1 MAITLREVAEQLKLS
16 PGLVSRVLNNDAG
29 VRVSQ
34 QTRERIHKI
43 AQTMQYR
50 PSPSARALSTGRSR
64 QIAVSGAD
72 EGLHNYLSSRLL
84 EQQGLIEA
92 VARQDYSVVVLPS
105 TSDRPNS
112 RDFDAVLY
120 TSGCDGVCLYAAQG
134 SSQLYTKLRQL
145 AVPFVVL
152 GNPGDLSLPQV
163 DHDNYRYA
171 YDAVAWLRELGHT
184 RIGFTDFLPAALQP
198 FASDLHQGYMDA
210 MNVLCDG
217 IDPVLILRAQAGPAE
232 RFAFVQTPRSP
243 TALIVRDW
251 RGANAWRVVLQTHGL
266 RVPQDITIL
275 AQVSI
280 TEWQYLEPGFAYQ
293 AHDPRSLG
301 LRAGEMLLN
310 RIENGSA
317 SDTECVRLAVMRPQ
331 WRPDWLELSIPS
343 TSHLCGSDS

>member
-1 MAITLREVAEQLKLS
+1 MSITLREVAAKLNLS
-16 PGLVSRVLNNDAG
+16 RGLVSRVLNNDSG
-29 VRVSQ
+29 VRVSK
-34 QTRERIHKI
+34 QTRERIHVS
-43 AQTMQYR
+43 AQEMQYR

-64 QIAVSGAD
+64 QIAISGAD

-92 VARQDYSVVVLPS
+92 VARQDYRVVLLPS
-105 TSDRPNS
+105 TSDRPES
-112 RDFDAVLY
+112 REFEEALY

-134 SSQLYTKLRQL
+134 SPELYAALRQL

-171 YDAVAWLRELGHT
+171 YDAVAWLREQGHT
-184 RIGFTDFLPAALQP
+184 RIGFTDFVPAAVQP
-198 FASDLHQGYMDA
+198 FAFDLHQGYQDA
-210 MNVLCDG
+210 MNALGAGFDPAHVLG
-217 IDPVLILRAQAGPAE
+217 AQAGSAE
-232 RFAFVQTPRSP
+232 RLAFVQTPHAP

-251 RGANAWRVVLQTHGL
+251 RGANDWRVVMQTHGI

-280 TEWQYLEPGFAYQ
+280 SEWEYLDPGFAYQ
-293 AHDPRSLG
+293 AHDPRALG

-310 RIENGSA
+310 RIETGLP
-317 SDTECVRLAVMRPQ
+317 TESEVIRLPVMPPK
-331 WRPDWLELSIPS
+331 WRPDWFF
-343 TSHLCGSDS
+343 G